1 MTDSARPQTH
11 TPMPPLNALRAFEAV
26 ARRLSFKRAA
36 QEMNVTPAALSHQVK
51 GLEAFL
57 ERQLLVRGNR
67 SISLTND
74 GRTLLAGLTDAFGR
88 IEKSVAALRP
98 RQVTNVLV
106 VSSGP
111 AFAAKW
117 LAPRLADLMAALPSL
132 DIRISASLGLSTFRD
147 DGVDFAIRFGR
158 GNHPGLFH
166 QRLMGEELRPAASPD
181 FLEKHPVACVA
192 DMESLPLVHDDSLK
206 PFVDEPEWTDWFAA
220 QGFDTARAARG
231 VRFNQADHAIDA
243 ALAGAGMILG
253 RHALL
258 DTDVRAGRLVYLPVP
273 ALRTDLAFYAV
284 CPKGH
289 ESRPNEAA
297 FLKWLVDQT
306 SHYDQK
312 AG

>member
-1 MTDSARPQTH
+1 MSDARSQSAGI
-11 TPMPPLNALRAFEAV
+11 PMPPLNALRAFEAV
-26 ARRLSFKRAA
+26 ARRVSFKLAA
-36 QEMNVTPAALSHQVK
+36 HELNVTPAALSHQVK
-51 GLEAFL
+51 SLEAFL
-57 ERQLLVRGNR
+57 ERQLVVRGNR
-67 SISLTND
+67 SISLTQD
-74 GRTLLAGLTDAFGR
+74 GRTLLAGLTDGFGR

-98 RQVTNVLV
+98 RQTSNVLV

-117 LAPRLADLMAALPSL
+117 LAPRLADLMAALPDL
-132 DIRISASLGLSTFRD
+132 DIRISAALTLSTFGE
-147 DGVDFAIRFGR
+147 DGVDFAIRFGK

-181 FLEKHPVACVA
+181 FLQRHPVAEAA
-192 DMESLPLVHDDSLK
+192 DMERLPLVHDDSLK
-206 PFVDEPEWTDWFAA
+206 PFVDEPEWTDWFGA
-220 QGFDTARAARG
+220 QGFDTALAARG
-231 VRFNQADHAIDA
+231 MRFNQADHAMDA

-258 DTDVRAGRLVYLPVP
+258 DNDIRAGRLVYLPVP
-273 ALRTDLAFYAV
+273 ALPTDLAFYAV

-289 ESRPNEAA
+289 ETRPNEAA
-297 FLKWLVDQT
+297 FLNWLVDRT